1 MIIILVG
8 FMGVGKTT
16 YGKKLASNFGY
27 EFVDLDKYIENKH
40 KATIPFIFN
49 LIGEHGFRIIEH
61 RSLIEVLQKD
71 NIILSTGGGTP
82 CFFDNM
88 EIITRKG
95 FSIYLQLNPEV
106 ILHRLSN
113 SKKKRPLIE
122 KLSEQN
128 LLDFIKNQLSER
140 EKYYNLA
147 KIKID
152 ALNLSIKELAEK
164 IKNNNDFSK
173 EFYEA

>member
-1 MIIILVG
+1 MRIILVG

-16 YGKKLASNFGY
+16 HGKKLASNFGF

-40 KATIPFIFN
+40 KASISFIFN

-61 RSLIEVLQKD
+61 RSLIEALQKD

-88 EIITRKG
+88 RIITRSG
-95 FSIYLQLNPEV
+95 ISIYLHLDSKV
-106 ILHRLSN
+106 ILNRLIN

-122 KLSEQN
+122 KLSEKD
-128 LLDFIKNQLSER
+128 LLDFIKSQLSER

-147 KIKID
+147 KFRID
-152 ALNLSIKELAEK
+152 ALNLSIKELVEK
-164 IKNNNDFSK
+164 IRNNEDFNK
-173 EFYEA
+173 EFYGA